1 MATLLRVA
9 SPYYKKEGE
18 AMNFDFEY
26 MLSLFPVILEYL
38 PIVLYIGTVSFI
50 FAVVVGMIFAIIIK
64 NKVKVLYPLLQIVIS
79 YFRGVPT
86 LIQIFIFYFGT
97 PQIFPSFSSMDAV
110 AAVIIALSLRNAAYL
125 SEVFRSSFL
134 AVDKGQYEACL
145 SVNMTKWQALRTVIL
160 PQVIRIAIPP
170 SGNYYIMMIKET
182 SLAFTIGVTDMMAR
196 AKLEAAVTYK
206 FLEAYLMVGFIYW
219 IISII
224 LSLLQ
229 SKLEHVIEKP
239 YRKEESK

>member
-1 MATLLRVA
+1 
-9 SPYYKKEGE
+9 
-18 AMNFDFEY
+18 MNFDFQY
-26 MLSLFPVILEYL
+26 MLSLLPKILEYL
-38 PIVLYIGTVSFI
+38 PIVLYMGTLSFI
-50 FAVVVGMIFAIIIK
+50 VAILVGMIFAVIIN
-64 NKVKVLYPLLQIVIS
+64 NKIPILYPILLVVIS

-97 PQIFPSFSSMDAV
+97 PQIFPSFSSIDAV
-110 AAVIIALSLRNAAYL
+110 TAVIIALSIRNAAYL
-125 SEVFRSSFL
+125 SEVFRSAFL
-134 AVDKGQYEACL
+134 AVEKGQYEACL

-160 PQVIRIAIPP
+160 PQVTRISIPP

-206 FLEAYLMVGFIYW
+206 FLEAYLMVGIIYW

-224 LSLLQ
+224 LSYLQ
-229 SKLEHVIEKP
+229 SKLENYIEKP
-239 YRKEESK
+239 YKTEVSK

>member
-1 MATLLRVA
+1 
-9 SPYYKKEGE
+9 
-18 AMNFDFEY
+18 MNFDFQY
-26 MLSLFPVILEYL
+26 MLSLLPKILEYL
-38 PIVLYIGTVSFI
+38 PIVLYMGTLSFI
-50 FAVVVGMIFAIIIK
+50 VAIIVGMIFAVIIN
-64 NKVKVLYPLLQIVIS
+64 NKIPILYPILLVVIS

-110 AAVIIALSLRNAAYL
+110 TAVIVALSIRNAAYL
-125 SEVFRSSFL
+125 SEVFRSAFL
-134 AVDKGQYEACL
+134 AVEKGQYEACL

-160 PQVIRIAIPP
+160 PQVTRISIPP

-206 FLEAYLMVGFIYW
+206 FLEAYLMVGIIYW

-224 LSLLQ
+224 LSYLQ
-229 SKLEHVIEKP
+229 SKLENYVEKP
-239 YRKEESK
+239 YKKEVSK